1 MLKRLMV
8 LVATLAMVL
17 VVAGPA
23 LAQGAPVTA
32 TGVLGEPYTEGEEPT
47 VQYSFTDEATGDE
60 YVLISGFVDL
70 DPFVGERITIEAA
83 PVGSAPGVTPALN
96 VTDVE
101 LAADYD
107 PAPDAVITGVIQP
120 TADPEAEGS
129 THTITEDG
137 TGDEY
142 GLFSNLQD
150 DGVDLSQYVGQ
161 RATIT
166 GYFQT
171 EGTGTEG
178 YDLTDLLIYVE
189 SVEILDSAPATDDQ
203 YEDGSTTED
212 PADEGAA
219 DEGAADEGAA
229 DEGAADEGVASDDQY
244 EDGVVEDGGQYE
256 DSAASNGTTNDEAA
270 DDGILSVLPDTGGYS
285 LVVIGLMATL
295 LFGGG
300 GLLAY
305 NLIRR

>member
-23 LAQGAPVTA
+23 FAQQGPVTA
-32 TGVLGEPYTEGEEPT
+32 TGVLGEPYTEGEDPT

-189 SVEILDSAPATDDQ
+189 SVEVLDSAPATDDQ

-212 PADEGAA
+212 P
-219 DEGAADEGAA
+219 
-229 DEGAADEGVASDDQY
+229 ADEGVASDDQY

>member
-1 MLKRLMV
+1 MLKRLMI
-8 LVATLAMVL
+8 LAATLAMML
-17 VVAGPA
+17 VVAAPA
-23 LAQGAPVTA
+23 FAQQGPVTA
-32 TGVLGEPYTEGEEPT
+32 TGVLGEPYTEGEDPT

-101 LAADYD
+101 PAAAYD
-107 PAPDAVITGVIQP
+107 PAPDAIITGVIQP

-142 GLFSNLQD
+142 GLFSNLRD

-161 RATIT
+161 RVTIT

-189 SVEILDSAPATDDQ
+189 SVEVLDGAPATDDQ
-203 YEDGSTTED
+203 YQGENPATDDGTAE
-212 PADEGAA
+212 
-219 DEGAADEGAA
+219 
-229 DEGAADEGVASDDQY
+229 DQY
-244 EDGVVEDGGQYE
+244 EDKGAATDDGTVEDVPSE
-256 DSAASNGTTNDEAA
+256 SVPSESVPSES
-270 DDGILSVLPDTGGYS
+270 GIVSVLPDTGGFS
-285 LVVIGLMATL
+285 MLTL
-295 LFGGG
+295 GIIAALILGGG

-305 NLIRR
+305 GGLRR